1 MREELMSTAR
11 TLMDDISADPVN
23 WRMWEDRLRQTI
35 AAHRDHGLDLPAQLR
50 VYAEWLRQDDEV
62 DQFENMPV

>member
-1 MREELMSTAR
+1 MKNELMATAR

-23 WRMWEDRLRQTI
+23 WRMWEDRLRQVIT
-35 AAHRDHGLDLPAQLR
+35 AHRDNAIDLPAQLR

-62 DQFENMPV
+62 DLFENMPV

>member
-35 AAHRDHGLDLPAQLR
+35 AAHRD
-50 VYAEWLRQDDEV
+50 
-62 DQFENMPV
+62 QFENMPV